1 MPESELIN
9 FAALCGHEAAAEF
22 LRHAVGAE
30 RLAHSLLLSG
40 PDGIGKRSLAL
51 AFSAWLQCSSR
62 GADSCGVCVG
72 CRQVAA
78 QTHPDVRVLSIPSG
92 KKEIGV
98 DQARD
103 LKRWISLRSAHGN
116 TKIGILLDAEM
127 LTVAAQNALLKTLE
141 EPPSASMLIVVTNNA
156 DALLPTVRSRCQR
169 VPMRPLP
176 TDVVAQVL
184 VERHGVAPASAADL
198 ARLAEGS
205 PGRALALQDLL
216 SDPRTTELLNELA
229 THPSGRYVRL
239 AQMAAT
245 LNAPESSATAKL
257 ELLLRHYRD
266 AALAAA
272 TSSPVTLPAL
282 VRNSTA
288 VANVMSALRRTNP
301 NRQLLFEALLLQLAP
316 VTDPKL

>member
-1 MPESELIN
+1 MPHTELIR
-9 FAALCGHEAAAEF
+9 FASLRGHESAAAF
-22 LRHAVGAE
+22 LRKAAGDGC
-30 RLAHSLLLSG
+30 LAHSLMLSG
-40 PDGIGKRSLAL
+40 SDGIGKRSLAL
-51 AFSAWLQCSSR
+51 AFAAWLQCSSR
-62 GADSCGVCVG
+62 GEDSCGTCSG

-78 QTHPDVRVLSIPSG
+78 QTHPDLRLVSIASG

-103 LKRWISLRSAHGN
+103 LKHWISLRSAQGN

-141 EPPSASMLIVVTNNA
+141 EPPAASILIVVTNNA

-169 VPMRPLP
+169 VPIRPLS
-176 TDVVAQVL
+176 TEVVAQLL
-184 VERHGVAPASAADL
+184 VERHGVPRASAEDL

-216 SDPRTTELLNELA
+216 RDSNTSELLIELA

-239 AQMAAT
+239 TKMAAA
-245 LNAPESSATAKL
+245 LNTPESSTNVKL
-257 ELLLRHYRD
+257 ELLLAKYRD

-272 TSSPVTLPAL
+272 ASSPAALPAL
-282 VRNSTA
+282 ERGSSA
-288 VANVMSALRRTNP
+288 VANMLSALRRTNP
-301 NRQLLFEALLLQLAP
+301 NRQLLLEALMLRLAST
-316 VTDPKL
+316 TDPKH